1 MNKSLVLLS
10 GAVLALGV
18 GAAQGGELYGGAP
31 SMGAQE
37 LAGTTGMFAQADSF
51 SHGGNGNLTGQI
63 NAQGKGVFFGTGVC
77 TGCSG
82 TNTNSTSQSASSSS
96 SSTASNTSTVNGNS
110 FVFSFTPPS

>member
-1 MNKSLVLLS
+1 MKKSLVLLS

-37 LAGTTGMFAQADSF
+37 LAGTTGMFAGADSF

-63 NAQGKGVFFGTGVC
+63 NAQGKGVFFGTGAC
-77 TGCSG
+77 TTCTASS
-82 TNTNSTSQSASSSS
+82 TNTTSQTASSSS
-96 SSTASNTSTVNGNS
+96 SSTATNHTTVSGNTV
-110 FVFSFTPPS
+110 VFSF